1 MEYRRSVIDK
11 GVISLSD
18 DLVITS
24 GYTFDQFRATRYYK
38 GQKPE
43 RVFWLDEKFMF
54 QGHSFMVSLFF
65 RSGVIYMLSLLCCD
79 LEFAM
84 EEEKKRKEFHDEIL
98 QSWGI
103 ERSDQEW
110 GYVESV
116 YDARS
121 NISSINIGFQESEAL
136 RLRKDLKKL
145 MMQGSA

>member
-79 LEFAM
+79 LEFGM
-84 EEEKKRKEFHDEIL
+84 EEEKKRKELHDEIL

-110 GYVESV
+110 GHIESV

-121 NISSINIGFQESEAL
+121 NISSIDLVFSLNIELTETD
-136 RLRKDLKKL
+136 K
-145 MMQGSA
+145 

>member
-1 MEYRRSVIDK
+1 MIDHGDDEELQNAIVAVNRYYQEHKKENRKYGGRSIMEYRRSVIDK

-79 LEFAM
+79 LEFGM
-84 EEEKKRKEFHDEIL
+84 EEEKKRKELHDEIL

-103 ERSDQEW
+103 GR
-110 GYVESV
+110 Y
-116 YDARS
+116 R
-121 NISSINIGFQESEAL
+121 I
-136 RLRKDLKKL
+136 
-145 MMQGSA
+145 

>member
-1 MEYRRSVIDK
+1 MEYRRSVINK

-24 GYTFDQFRATRYYK
+24 GYTFDQFRSTRYYE

-79 LEFAM
+79 LEFGM
-84 EEEKKRKEFHDEIL
+84 EEEKKRKELHDEIL

-121 NISSINIGFQESEAL
+121 NISSIDLVFSLNIELTETD
-136 RLRKDLKKL
+136 K
-145 MMQGSA
+145 

>member
-1 MEYRRSVIDK
+1 MENWQSVINK

-24 GYTFDQFRATRYYK
+24 GYTFDQFRSTRYYER
-38 GQKPE
+38 QNPE
-43 RVFWLDEKFMF
+43 RVFWLDEKYMF

-79 LEFAM
+79 LEFGM
-84 EEEKKRKEFHDEIL
+84 EEEEKRKELHEEIL

-121 NISSINIGFQESEAL
+121 NISSINIVY
-136 RLRKDLKKL
+136 K
-145 MMQGSA
+145 M

>member
-1 MEYRRSVIDK
+1 MENWKSVINK

-24 GYTFDQFRATRYYK
+24 GYTFDQFRSTRYYER
-38 GQKPE
+38 QNPE

-54 QGHSFMVSLFF
+54 QGHSFMVGLFF

-79 LEFAM
+79 MEFGM
-84 EEEKKRKEFHDEIL
+84 EEEKKRKELQDEIL

-103 ERSDQEW
+103 VQLEHEW
-110 GYVESV
+110 GYIKSV

-121 NISSINIGFQESEAL
+121 NISSI
-136 RLRKDLKKL
+136 DLVFSRNTASD
-145 MMQGSA
+145 GD

>member
-1 MEYRRSVIDK
+1 MEYRRSVINK

-24 GYTFDQFRATRYYK
+24 GYTFDQFRSTRYYE

-43 RVFWLDEKFMF
+43 RAFWLDEKFMF

-79 LEFAM
+79 LEFGM
-84 EEEKKRKEFHDEIL
+84 EEEKKRKELHDEIL

-121 NISSINIGFQESEAL
+121 NISSIDLVFSLNIELTETD
-136 RLRKDLKKL
+136 K
-145 MMQGSA
+145 

>member
-1 MEYRRSVIDK
+1 MNK
-11 GVISLSD
+11 GVISFSD

-24 GYTFDQFRATRYYK
+24 GYTFEQFRNTRYYK
-38 GQKPE
+38 GQNPE

-79 LEFAM
+79 LEFGM
-84 EEEKKRKEFHDEIL
+84 EEEKKRKELHDEIL

-121 NISSINIGFQESEAL
+121 NISSIDLVFSLNIDTDG
-136 RLRKDLKKL
+136 D
-145 MMQGSA
+145 

>member
-1 MEYRRSVIDK
+1 MEHGRSVMNK
-11 GVISLSD
+11 GVISFSD

-24 GYTFDQFRATRYYK
+24 GYTFEQFRNTRYYK
-38 GQKPE
+38 GQNPE

-54 QGHSFMVSLFF
+54 QGHSFMAGLFF

-79 LEFAM
+79 LEFGM
-84 EEEKKRKEFHDEIL
+84 EEEKKRKELHDEIL

-103 ERSDQEW
+103 VRPDQEW

-121 NISSINIGFQESEAL
+121 NISSINIGFEM
-136 RLRKDLKKL
+136 K
-145 MMQGSA
+145 

>member
-79 LEFAM
+79 LEFGM
-84 EEEKKRKEFHDEIL
+84 EEEKKRKELHDEIL

-103 ERSDQEW
+103 GRSDQEW

-121 NISSINIGFQESEAL
+121 NISSIDLVFSLNIELTETD
-136 RLRKDLKKL
+136 K
-145 MMQGSA
+145 

>member
-11 GVISLSD
+11 GVLSLSD

-24 GYTFDQFRATRYYK
+24 GYTFDQFRSTRYYER
-38 GQKPE
+38 QNPE

-79 LEFAM
+79 LEFGM
-84 EEEKKRKEFHDEIL
+84 EEEKKRKELHDEIL

-121 NISSINIGFQESEAL
+121 NISSINIVY
-136 RLRKDLKKL
+136 KK
-145 MMQGSA
+145 

>member
-24 GYTFDQFRATRYYK
+24 GYTFDQFRSTRYYEE
-38 GQKPE
+38 QKPE
-43 RVFWLDEKFMF
+43 RVFWLNEKFMF

-79 LEFAM
+79 LEFGM
-84 EEEKKRKEFHDEIL
+84 EEEKKRKELHDEIL

-121 NISSINIGFQESEAL
+121 NISSINIVYKA
-136 RLRKDLKKL
+136 
-145 MMQGSA
+145 

>member
-1 MEYRRSVIDK
+1 MENWKSVINK

-79 LEFAM
+79 LEFGM
-84 EEEKKRKEFHDEIL
+84 EEEEKRKELHDEIL

-121 NISSINIGFQESEAL
+121 NISSIDLVFSLNIDTDG
-136 RLRKDLKKL
+136 D
-145 MMQGSA
+145 

>member
-1 MEYRRSVIDK
+1 MNK
-11 GVISLSD
+11 GVISFSD

-24 GYTFDQFRATRYYK
+24 GYTFEQFRNTRYYK
-38 GQKPE
+38 GQNPE

-54 QGHSFMVSLFF
+54 QGHSFMVGLFF

-79 LEFAM
+79 MEFGM
-84 EEEKKRKEFHDEIL
+84 EEEKKRKELHDEIL

-110 GYVESV
+110 GRIESV

-121 NISSINIGFQESEAL
+121 NISSIDLVFSLNIDTDG
-136 RLRKDLKKL
+136 D
-145 MMQGSA
+145 

>member
-79 LEFAM
+79 LEFGM
-84 EEEKKRKEFHDEIL
+84 EEEKKRKELHDEIL

-103 ERSDQEW
+103 VRPDQEW

-121 NISSINIGFQESEAL
+121 NISSINIVYKA
-136 RLRKDLKKL
+136 
-145 MMQGSA
+145 

>member
-24 GYTFDQFRATRYYK
+24 GYTFDQFRSTRYYE
-38 GQKPE
+38 GQNPE

-79 LEFAM
+79 LEFGM
-84 EEEKKRKEFHDEIL
+84 EEEKKRKELHEEIL

-103 ERSDQEW
+103 VQPEHEW
-110 GYVESV
+110 GYIKSV

-121 NISSINIGFQESEAL
+121 NISSINIGF
-136 RLRKDLKKL
+136 KL
-145 MMQGSA
+145 FGTNDAMI

>member
-79 LEFAM
+79 LEFGM
-84 EEEKKRKEFHDEIL
+84 EEEKKRKELHDEIL
-98 QSWGI
+98 QSGGI
-103 ERSDQEW
+103 GRSDQEW

-121 NISSINIGFQESEAL
+121 NISSIDLVFSLNIDTDG
-136 RLRKDLKKL
+136 D
-145 MMQGSA
+145 

>member
-79 LEFAM
+79 LEFGM
-84 EEEKKRKEFHDEIL
+84 EEEKKRKELHDEIL

-103 ERSDQEW
+103 D
-110 GYVESV
+110 VESV

-121 NISSINIGFQESEAL
+121 NISSINIVYKA
-136 RLRKDLKKL
+136 
-145 MMQGSA
+145 

>member
-1 MEYRRSVIDK
+1 MENWQSVINK

-79 LEFAM
+79 LEFGM
-84 EEEKKRKEFHDEIL
+84 EEEKKRKELHDEIL

-103 ERSDQEW
+103 GRSDQEW

-121 NISSINIGFQESEAL
+121 NISSINIVY
-136 RLRKDLKKL
+136 K
-145 MMQGSA
+145 M

>member
-1 MEYRRSVIDK
+1 MENWKSVINK

-24 GYTFDQFRATRYYK
+24 GYTFDQFRSTRYYER
-38 GQKPE
+38 QNPE

-54 QGHSFMVSLFF
+54 QGHSFMAGLFF

-79 LEFAM
+79 LEFGM
-84 EEEKKRKEFHDEIL
+84 EEEKKRKELHDEIL

-103 ERSDQEW
+103 VRPDQEW

-121 NISSINIGFQESEAL
+121 NISSINIGFEM
-136 RLRKDLKKL
+136 K
-145 MMQGSA
+145 